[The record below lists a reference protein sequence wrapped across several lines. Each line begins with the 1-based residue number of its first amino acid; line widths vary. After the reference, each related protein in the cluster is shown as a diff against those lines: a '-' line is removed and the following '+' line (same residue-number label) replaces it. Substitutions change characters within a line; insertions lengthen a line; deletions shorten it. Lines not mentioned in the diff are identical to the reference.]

1 MVERE
6 LEPPEILSREPP
18 RVARVVSCSDGPAD
32 RGRSVENADG
42 VAARIALRI
51 GINTEHGSDP
61 RPDSG
66 FLFDLART
74 GGFRRLAQLAEA
86 PGKRPASLEG
96 GPSTANEEQSSAAVA
111 DPGVDG

>member
-1 MVERE
+1 VVERE

-18 RVARVVSCSDGPAD
+18 RVARIVSCSDGPAD

-74 GGFRRLAQLAEA
+74 GGFRRLA
-86 PGKRPASLEG
+86 
-96 GPSTANEEQSSAAVA
+96 
-111 DPGVDG
+111 